1 MTTGLFLI
9 RTDSHPINNSISNL
23 TPISNKE
30 GIFKYFFKKIIGTIN
45 GKLRKNNKINR

>member
-1 MTTGLFLI
+1 MTAGLFLI
-9 RTDSHPINNSISNL
+9 KINKHPIKNSISNL

-45 GKLRKNNKINR
+45 GKLCKNNK

>member
-23 TPISNKE
+23 TPNSNKE
-30 GIFKYFFKKIIGTIN
+30 GIFKYLFQKIIGKIN
-45 GKLRKNNKINR
+45 GKFRKSNKINR